1 MKKPAAVD
9 RNAER
14 RVHRFRQQQRIR
26 FVLERSAQASAELKA
41 FGVCDE
47 LLLNDL
53 ADIPDEM
60 ARYDQTFFN
69 IRLFNLLRA
78 LGSKHRY
85 CRKLRLKRCFTLAKG
100 ARWHQW
106 FGALGLR

>member
-1 MKKPAAVD
+1 
-9 RNAER
+9 
-14 RVHRFRQQQRIR
+14 RQRQRIR
-26 FVLERSAQASAELKA
+26 YVLERSACANAALRA
-41 FGVCDE
+41 FGATDVT
-47 LLLNDL
+47 LLQDIT
-53 ADIPDEM
+53 AIPDEM

-69 IRLFNLLRA
+69 IKLFNLLRV
-78 LGSKHRY
+78 LGRKHRY

>member
-1 MKKPAAVD
+1 
-9 RNAER
+9 
-14 RVHRFRQQQRIR
+14 
-26 FVLERSAQASAELKA
+26 
-41 FGVCDE
+41 
-47 LLLNDL
+47 
-53 ADIPDEM
+53 M

-69 IRLFNLLRA
+69 IKLFNLLRV
-78 LGSKHRY
+78 LGRKHRY